1 MHTTLRVLLLIAS
14 LITAIWILRKIR
26 KNSVKQEDALFWLC
40 FAFLLAVLGIFPE
53 LSFTMAEILGIQS
66 PANFIFLA
74 IIAILLEKM
83 FSLSI
88 QISTLENKVEIM
100 AAELALRCKNMEDEI
115 GKNREMEKR
124 IQELEERMQVKS
136 RNETGYGD

>member
-1 MHTTLRVLLLIAS
+1 MSTTLRVLLLLAS

-26 KNSVKQEDALFWLC
+26 KNRVKQEDALFWLC

-53 LSFTMAEILGIQS
+53 LSFIMAGILGIQS

-88 QISTLENKVEIM
+88 QVSALENKLEVM
-100 AAELALRCKNMEDEI
+100 AAELALRCKDMEDEI
-115 GKNREMEKR
+115 GKSKEADKKIR
-124 IQELEERMQVKS
+124 ELEERMK
-136 RNETGYGD
+136 EGK